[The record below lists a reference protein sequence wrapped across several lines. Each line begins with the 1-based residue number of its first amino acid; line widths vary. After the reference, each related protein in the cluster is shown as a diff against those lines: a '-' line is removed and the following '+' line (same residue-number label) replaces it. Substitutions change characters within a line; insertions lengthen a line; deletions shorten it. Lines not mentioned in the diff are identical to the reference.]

1 MTKQRPRRRTTQRR
15 VTMRPELLELQRHNE
30 LTGKN
35 ERPGILPRFSASRKI
50 VKVFHNLRKLE
61 S

>member
-1 MTKQRPRRRTTQRR
+1 
-15 VTMRPELLELQRHNE
+15 MRPELLELQRHNE
-30 LTGKN
+30 LTGRN